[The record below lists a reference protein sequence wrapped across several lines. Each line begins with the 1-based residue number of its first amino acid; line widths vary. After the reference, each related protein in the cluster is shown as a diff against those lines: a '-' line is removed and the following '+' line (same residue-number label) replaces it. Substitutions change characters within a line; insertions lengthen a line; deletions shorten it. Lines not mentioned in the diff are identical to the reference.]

1 MRHSNATESNEL
13 EIPMTVKNLHEFGQ
27 LIRHQRQRK
36 GLTLD
41 QVAHLTGI
49 SKPYLSNIETARL
62 AGPPTTQKLTKIE
75 GALGIAPAKL
85 VNLADW
91 LRTPLSVRR
100 IADPDRYREAPAV
113 SARHDSLP
121 RRPDGAVNLDALLK
135 MGMRQSEQV
144 IAGGLEFTHP
154 DSYRDTAMV
163 RLAQIPL
170 INRVA
175 AGKPAEF
182 TDMDYPPGF
191 ADGYIAAPVAPA
203 GGTGLDAGGAGA
215 PATAALFALRIEGDS
230 MEPEYGHGDIVVFST
245 TDTPRA
251 GDDCLVRLDDAENF
265 STTFKRITYIDTFGK
280 TAPDGTMVLLAPLN
294 SRHAPRTV
302 ERNRI
307 TGLYPALWRITP
319 AASRQQGTAACGA
332 QEPGLPA
339 ARNASSPPP
348 RDGPKTGG
356 PPQRGN
362 SEFRGM
368 HRPPSTAGASEIFP
382 IEND

>member
-1 MRHSNATESNEL
+1 MSHANTTGPNEL

-27 LIRHQRQRK
+27 LIRRQRQIK

-41 QVAHLTGI
+41 QIAHLTGI

-62 AGPPTTQKLTKIE
+62 AGPPSAQKLTKIE
-75 GALGIAPAKL
+75 RALGIAPAKL
-85 VNLADW
+85 VDLADW

-100 IADPDRYREAPAV
+100 IAAAVPA
-113 SARHDSLP
+113 HQDSLP
-121 RRPDGAVNLDALLK
+121 RRPDGAVNLDALLQ

-144 IAGGLEFTHP
+144 VADGIELALP
-154 DSYRDTAMV
+154 DSPRDTAMV

-191 ADGYIAAPVAPA
+191 ADGYIAAPVPPS
-203 GGTGLDAGGAGA
+203 GGIGLDANSAGTSA
-215 PATAALFALRIEGDS
+215 PYGLFALRIEGDS

-245 TDTPRA
+245 TNTPRA

-265 STTFKRITYIDTFGK
+265 STTFKRITYIDIAGK
-280 TAPDGTMVLLAPLN
+280 AAPDGTLVLLAPLN

-319 AASRQQGTAACGA
+319 AASRQQGTAASGA
-332 QEPGLPA
+332 EEPGCA
-339 ARNASSPPP
+339 AAIDASLSPP
-348 RDGPKTGG
+348 RDGPQPGG

-362 SEFRGM
+362 PEFSGM
-368 HRPPSTAGASEIFP
+368 PRLPSAAGASETFP